1 MLAGLGVGTQ
11 PAPPPSGRGPTLPLT
26 AVRGGLRGAGH
37 IPFPS
42 PTLSHAPC
50 SRGPPP
56 PGEALVHQ
64 PLSRRLLWG
73 PEPRCWKLE
82 TDSSK
87 TPRSHLCN
95 LNLSGTLLILCVI
108 LRYITKQRGDLR
120 DVTDSRTSPQDGI
133 QHNDGPTTAAA
144 GNARR
149 QRRWLMPPC
158 TRPSR
163 PRPVPDS
170 GSPAPLRPDG
180 GGPGDRRRGMA
191 ALGRRAGPRCDRHSR
206 GVTLIPVPAQPPH
219 SAFPSLSLLLRPLGG
234 SRLKGP
240 RHLAA
245 GAHSARSGSRR
256 KLSREGDWD
265 SEPNKQGF
273 GEEPGKPRRGPE
285 DCAPGGELAVCR
297 ERLEPSRSDPMQTS
311 PTTAAMWQTADWTNA
326 APA

>member
-1 MLAGLGVGTQ
+1 MARVRRPRLREEQRLVQGHTAEGDRPTSATSSEPKARLARV
-11 PAPPPSGRGPTLPLT
+11 PHSADP
-26 AVRGGLRGAGH
+26 
-37 IPFPS
+37 
-42 PTLSHAPC
+42 
-50 SRGPPP
+50 
-56 PGEALVHQ
+56 
-64 PLSRRLLWG
+64 
-73 PEPRCWKLE
+73 
-82 TDSSK
+82 
-87 TPRSHLCN
+87 
-95 LNLSGTLLILCVI
+95 
-108 LRYITKQRGDLR
+108 
-120 DVTDSRTSPQDGI
+120 TSP
-133 QHNDGPTTAAA
+133 PVA
-144 GNARR
+144 
-149 QRRWLMPPC
+149 
-158 TRPSR
+158 
-163 PRPVPDS
+163 VPDS

-180 GGPGDRRRGMA
+180 GGPGDRRGGMA